1 MNLRSYRIA
10 LALAATLIGASPVVN
25 GADAVPAGSGDPAH
39 AGKGTTIVAESSY
52 GPSEESRRAEAGEPP
67 ANPSRVEGGRAH
79 SNSPH
84 PAVLSYEHPVF
95 PIGVP
100 NPPVSL
106 ERY

>member
-1 MNLRSYRIA
+1 MNARTYRIA
-10 LALAATLIGASPVVN
+10 LALAAALIGASSLVRGSDVAQAP
-25 GADAVPAGSGDPAH
+25 SGDEQSLRAATTEPA
-39 AGKGTTIVAESSY
+39 E
-52 GPSEESRRAEAGEPP
+52 GPSRAD
-67 ANPSRVEGGRAH
+67 GRAR

-84 PAVLSYEHPVF
+84 PAVLSYEHPVY